1 MERKQE
7 LQLFVVLLAAMKKM
21 DVENAE
27 MKKICEILPPRG
39 NHCEYLSSFL
49 PKLKQLTLYFV

>member
-27 MKKICEILPPRG
+27 MKAVSDG
-39 NHCEYLSSFL
+39 MVG
-49 PKLKQLTLYFV
+49 LYRFAIIA